1 MEILTF
7 IKDKYQGLVT
17 MEILTFIKD
26 KCQGVVT
33 TNH

>member
-7 IKDKYQGLVT
+7 IKDKCQGLVT